1 MRTFLLFS
9 VFLSVFTTS
18 IISQGLYFP
27 PNNGTWETM
36 DPADL
41 NWCKGKLDSLNEFL
55 ADNNTKGFIVL
66 KGGKIV
72 LEEYFDNF
80 TQDSF
85 WYWASAGKSL
95 AGFLVG
101 LAQEQGHIDIDD
113 PVSDYLGSGW
123 TNTTSEQEAAIKIW
137 HQLTLTTGLDERGV
151 DQNCVRPEC
160 LRHRTEPGSRWYYY
174 NATYRLVQ
182 DVVAAASGMT
192 FQQFTGSQLRN
203 SVGITGIWLNY
214 IFFSQPRSMARFG
227 LLMLAE
233 GEWDGVTIM
242 NDKEYFADMIN
253 TSQPHN
259 EAYGYLWWLNGK
271 SSFQLPGT
279 TATFPGPI
287 IPTAPADM
295 YAALGANDQKIYV
308 VPSERLVVIRVG
320 NAASPDPILSLSSFD
335 GQLWEILSDL
345 ECTTS
350 SKDRP
355 KRNKPVISPNPV
367 GDQLMVKR
375 LRPGIKCSIVDSRGK
390 MAQHFVVDGN
400 PIDVSGL
407 PQGMYFLLIEA
418 DEHTERTVLKF
429 IR

>member
-1 MRTFLLFS
+1 MRTFLLLS
-9 VFLSVFTTS
+9 IFLSVYATS
-18 IISQGLYFP
+18 VNSQGLYFP
-27 PNNGTWETM
+27 PINGTWETM
-36 DPADL
+36 DPSDL
-41 NWCKGKLDSLNEFL
+41 NWCQEKLDSLNEFL
-55 ADNNTKGFIVL
+55 AENNSKGFIVL

-101 LAQEQGHIDIDD
+101 LAQEQGLLDIDD
-113 PVSDYLGSGW
+113 PVSDYLGTGW
-123 TNTTSEQEAAIKIW
+123 TSSTSEQEAAIKIW

-151 DQNCVRPEC
+151 DQNCVKPEC
-160 LRHRTEPGSRWYYY
+160 LKYRTEPGTRWYYY
-174 NATYRLVQ
+174 NATYRLIQ

-192 FQQFTGSQLRN
+192 FQQYTGSQLRN
-203 SVGITGIWLNY
+203 SVGITGLWLNY

-233 GEWDGVTIM
+233 GDWDGVTIM
-242 NDKEYFADMIN
+242 NDKAYLTDMIN

-308 VPSERLVVIRVG
+308 VPSEQLVVLRVG
-320 NAASPDPILSLSSFD
+320 NAAGQDPILSLSSFD
-335 GQLWEILSDL
+335 GQLWEMLSDL

-350 SKDRP
+350 NKDRV
-355 KRNKPVISPNPV
+355 KRINPVISPNPV
-367 GDQLMVKR
+367 GDHLVVKR
-375 LRPGIKCSIVDSRGK
+375 LRPGTKCSIVDSRGK
-390 MAQHFVVDGN
+390 TAQLFVSDGN
-400 PIDVSGL
+400 PVDVSGL
-407 PQGMYFLLIEA
+407 PEGMYFLLIEA
-418 DEHTERTVLKF
+418 DDHVDRTVLKF